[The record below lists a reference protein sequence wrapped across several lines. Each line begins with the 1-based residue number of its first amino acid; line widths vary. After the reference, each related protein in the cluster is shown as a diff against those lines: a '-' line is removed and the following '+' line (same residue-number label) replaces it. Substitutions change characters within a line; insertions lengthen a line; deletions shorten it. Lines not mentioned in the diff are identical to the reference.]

1 MHFKLQHLLSTLF
14 SFFYSFLLGR
24 SLPPLYLWFMCPQWE
39 WIFSMWMI
47 IIHDAI
53 FRICFIFPF
62 SFLLIYFFWNLF
74 TFGGMTTSYNGPP
87 GFCSISVTFQ
97 IHQSQCD
104 DCCQRWPGW
113 VGSCSLG
120 MRFGCQSGEGDRRW
134 RRLLGLSKPSHG
146 VRWLQLNEKPRKDEP
161 RISQTTNRIMRNYRS
176 LIFQVTKCWEWD
188 LSNHT

>member
-1 MHFKLQHLLSTLF
+1 MHFKLQHLLSTFF
-14 SFFYSFLLGR
+14 SFFYSFSLGR

-47 IIHDAI
+47 IIHDAS
-53 FRICFIFPF
+53 FWICFIFPF

-120 MRFGCQSGEGDRRW
+120 MRFGCQVKVTEVKETPRTLQTQSWCQMTAAKWKTQKRW
-134 RRLLGLSKPSHG
+134 AKNFPDNQQNH
-146 VRWLQLNEKPRKDEP
+146 EK
-161 RISQTTNRIMRNYRS
+161 
-176 LIFQVTKCWEWD
+176 L
-188 LSNHT
+188 